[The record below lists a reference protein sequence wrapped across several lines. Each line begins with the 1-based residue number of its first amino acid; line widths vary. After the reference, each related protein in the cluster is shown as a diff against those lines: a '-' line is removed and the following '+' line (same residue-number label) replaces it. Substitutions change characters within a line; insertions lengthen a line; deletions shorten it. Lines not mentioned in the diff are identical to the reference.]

1 MANILIVD
9 DVADTCAMLQRL
21 FARCGHVASCLFEGS
36 AVVETL
42 RTQPFQLVLLDVMM
56 PGMDGFAVLRAIR
69 GDAES
74 KVAEVP
80 VAMYSAV
87 SDAGA
92 MQRALS
98 LGADDW
104 IVKGTPFPLL
114 HQRLDRFLEP
124 GGTCA

>member
-1 MANILIVD
+1 MASILIVD
-9 DVADTCAMLQRL
+9 DVVDTCTMLQRL
-21 FARCGHVASCLFEGS
+21 FVRCGHVASCLFEGS
-36 AVVETL
+36 GVVEAL

-69 GDAES
+69 NHPEP
-74 KVAEVP
+74 KVASVP
-80 VAMYSAV
+80 VAMYSAM
-87 SDAGA
+87 SDPRA
-92 MQRALS
+92 MQRALV
-98 LGADDW
+98 LGANEW